1 MFFLSIQ
8 KNMFRQNDSFGLKF
22 SGQSK
27 KWVEI
32 VNRIGY
38 LHKSTLDY
46 SSRFLTNHT
55 MVNSKLSKGGLKLLI
70 MFLAACIGIWQMI
83 KTRWKPSL
91 SRKRTG
97 ARFVFRRR

>member
-1 MFFLSIQ
+1 MEVTDAVHEFQKSGLTLKMFSKKNEKKCVFLKNIYKKMFFLSIQ

-38 LHKSTLDY
+38 LHKSTLD
-46 SSRFLTNHT
+46 
-55 MVNSKLSKGGLKLLI
+55 
-70 MFLAACIGIWQMI
+70 
-83 KTRWKPSL
+83 
-91 SRKRTG
+91 
-97 ARFVFRRR
+97 